1 VAEEEFMP
9 PKQKFTKEEVLETA
23 FVIVREEGIENLNA
37 RNIARRLNSSTQP
50 VFSFFENMTELKTA
64 VFQIAERYHAAIY
77 NNISIDKELLA
88 NIYLAYI
95 NFALEE
101 PNLFRLQYQSNEY
114 KGRPFLEIF
123 NDKNLETGNEKL
135 CEGRK
140 KIYGNKKAV
149 KAMFF
154 DMWLYTHGIASV
166 LVGNQLQINRDEIE
180 CKIRQM
186 SALLEKNL

>member
-1 VAEEEFMP
+1 MP
-9 PKQKFTKEEVLETA
+9 PKQKFTKEEILETA
-23 FVIVREEGIENLNA
+23 FAIVREEGIENLNA
-37 RNIARRLNSSTQP
+37 RNIARRLNASTQP
-50 VFSFFENMTELKTA
+50 VFSFFENMAELKTG
-64 VFQIAERYHAAIY
+64 VFQMTERYHAAIY
-77 NNISIDKELLA
+77 HKIEIDKELLA

-149 KAMFF
+149 EAMFF
-154 DMWLYTHGIASV
+154 DMWLYAHGIASV
-166 LVGNQLQINRDEIE
+166 LVGNQLQINQDEIAY
-180 CKIRQM
+180 KIRQM
-186 SALLEKNL
+186 AALLEKNL